1 MFPWAGYYFSIFND
15 ACTIMMKVCVVAAQP
30 GHTKESESVQ
40 LELGLQIV
48 DSPGVIF
55 EDDDSIKGHKG
66 LSVLLHNIVKP
77 KDVDDTISIGGC
89 APSPGFSSQSHL
101 RIIISRGDPCMN
113 TNQKIYEDL

>member
-1 MFPWAGYYFSIFND
+1 MFPWARYYFSIFDD
-15 ACTIMMKVCVVAAQP
+15 ACTIVMKVCVIAAQL

-66 LSVLLHNIVKP
+66 LLVLLHNMVKP
-77 KDVDDTISIGGC
+77 NDINDPISVMGM
-89 APSPGFSSQSHL
+89 HL
-101 RIIISRGDPCMN
+101 YPVPF
-113 TNQKIYEDL
+113 